1 MIRDGGLNG
10 LGDYRLDFGAVGP
23 PDGARFC
30 GFHEREV
37 LNDYRGHRSGFF
49 GTRMWWGSI
58 KTECSKGGMT

>member
-37 LNDYRGHRSGFF
+37 LNDYRGHRSGFL
-49 GTRMWWGSI
+49 GQG
-58 KTECSKGGMT
+58 CGGGVLKRSVVKVE